1 MFRHIIDTF
10 IKGISSF
17 KLYKYKTHFLLS
29 FQREKMSSLVNT
41 LAIIQQYLTVTLGV
55 LLVIG
60 VIGNVL
66 NCSVFLRKRLRTS
79 PCSMFFAAS
88 SLANMIVMIY
98 YIIPTIY
105 SAYNN
110 PTENSNLVYCKLR
123 LYIRNALLVISRT
136 YLTLACVACYAV
148 SSRNARMRNLSRP
161 KNVIRI
167 IIIVPVIWFIIPLHI
182 PFLTSIQNG
191 TCKMWA
197 GAGALYHSI
206 YICFVAAI
214 LPTSL
219 MIVFSLLAYRNLRQM
234 KRNVVPL
241 NIPRAGQEQNL
252 QQSIENTSLQQRDR
266 QLSMMLFVQIVVYL
280 VLTICY
286 PIQTVYNAVVLIIG
300 GSKSAERTAIEN
312 FILFITSSFLLNC
325 YSATSFFIFLTSK
338 TFRKELKQVFNTFMC
353 QNNQIW
359 SRRHETQT
367 RSLA

>member
-1 MFRHIIDTF
+1 
-10 IKGISSF
+10 
-17 KLYKYKTHFLLS
+17 
-29 FQREKMSSLVNT
+29 MSSVINT

-60 VIGNVL
+60 IIGNVL
-66 NCSVFLRKRLRTS
+66 NCLVFLRKRLRSS
-79 PCSMFFAAS
+79 PCSLFFAAS

-148 SSRNARMRNLSRP
+148 SSRNARMRNIFRP
-161 KNVIRI
+161 KNVLRI

-191 TCKMWA
+191 KCKMWNS
-197 GAGALYHSI
+197 AGALYHSI

-234 KRNVVPL
+234 TRNVGPL
-241 NIPRAGQEQNL
+241 NMPRAGQEQNR
-252 QQSIENTSLQQRDR
+252 QQATENTSLQQRDR

-280 VLTICY
+280 MLTIFY
-286 PIQTVYNAVVLIIG
+286 PIQTVYSAVVLIIG
-300 GSKSAERTAIEN
+300 GSEPAERAAIEN
-312 FILFITSSFLLNC
+312 FVLFITSSFLLNC
-325 YSATSFFIFLTSK
+325 YSSASFFVFLTSK
-338 TFRKELKQVFNTFMC
+338 AFRKELKGIFSTFMC

-359 SRRHETQT
+359 NGRHETQT